1 MKHRVPLVFSGAAEG
16 RKLKWRT
23 VRTGGKYQH
32 VFSVPSPPSSCEIWD
47 AITLTD
53 EQKLTIDIF
62 RSCPELDKDIGAGLA
77 DRTPTQF
84 GNQDFP
90 NIMEKN
96 ISRSAHS
103 IQVGIFSIFQIP
115 RSGCISKFQYSQD

>member
-1 MKHRVPLVFSGAAEG
+1 MCSRHR
-16 RKLKWRT
+16 
-23 VRTGGKYQH
+23 Q
-32 VFSVPSPPSSCEIWD
+32 IW
-47 AITLTD
+47 AVITLID
-53 EQKLTIDIF
+53 EHKLTISIC

-77 DRTPTQF
+77 DRTPVQF

-103 IQVGIFSIFQIP
+103 IKVGLIIFILSSPQDYLQIP
-115 RSGCISKFQYSQD
+115 KQSRFIVLFYWPEL